1 MLERPKRKNNLP
13 LWIILLIV
21 LLGILWYLNKLESG
35 G

>member
-1 MLERPKRKNNLP
+1 MLDRPKRKNNLP

-21 LLGILWYLNKLESG
+21 LLGVMWYLTTMENG